1 MVSRPTIYN
10 VLKKARMKLFVPLT
24 SKNECYKTIC
34 YGIKRLVKVEKS
46 IEDKLRRQ
54 AKCYNKTY
62 PREILHVDTKSLPLL
77 KIKQNKK
84 LENIYLSALMIFHVS
99 FMRVFTL
106 INPNLARHSFY
117 KTMC

>member
-1 MVSRPTIYN
+1 MLYHKQINHKEKSPSLILAKRFMVSRPTIYN

-62 PREILHVDTKSLPLL
+62 PREILHVDTNRLPLL
-77 KIKQNKK
+77 KN
-84 LENIYLSALMIFHVS
+84 
-99 FMRVFTL
+99 
-106 INPNLARHSFY
+106 
-117 KTMC
+117 